1 MNCRICGHDNQ
12 QRDTGPCENC
22 GFKLDGQNLPLSE
35 QRSGLE
41 KPLPSNGSTSG
52 QNADLWVPR
61 KSNAGYLAVLIGG
74 AGAAIAIFILSS
86 FERAEYTP
94 HVETVSQEIEEVQL
108 PRDSLPIRL
117 STDIV
122 YEFNPEGTSAVP
134 RTNVDLSLIPIGTR
148 VSFIGNRD
156 LSIRPVVSYITQK
169 MAGRDFAILEAHN
182 LYCWTDTT
190 MTAFQSIPLVK
201 PFVESPTDTAQ
212 VEPVLLRFLFTDE
225 WLRGEVQEFSIDVV
239 EPSGGFRFNA
249 RPFENVLRQ
258 VQSRLARRDLGS
270 REVHVVLLFPDNST
284 LGQAMDIAEQV
295 RHYSDSLGYRGF
307 LLRYATIE

>member
-12 QRDTGPCENC
+12 QRDTGPCANC
-22 GFKLDGQNLPLSE
+22 GYKLDDQNLPLKE

-41 KPLPSNGSTSG
+41 KPLPSNGSPTG
-52 QNADLWVPR
+52 HNADLWVPR
-61 KSNAGYLAVLIGG
+61 KNKAGYLAVLIGST
-74 AGAAIAIFILSS
+74 GAAIAIFILAS
-86 FERAEYTP
+86 FERAEYVP
-94 HVETVSQEIEEVQL
+94 PVEVAAQEIEEAQL

-117 STDIV
+117 NTDIV
-122 YEFNPEGTSAVP
+122 YEFNSEGTSAVP

-190 MTAFQSIPLVK
+190 KTEFLSIPLEK
-201 PFVESPTDTAQ
+201 PFVESPTDTSA
-212 VEPVLLRFLFTDE
+212 VEPVLMRFLFTEE

-239 EPSGGFRFNA
+239 EPSGGFRFSA

-258 VQSRLARRDLGS
+258 VQSRLARRDIGT
-270 REVHVVLLFPDNST
+270 RPVHVVLLFPDNST
-284 LGQAMDIAEQV
+284 LGQAMDIAVQV
-295 RHYSDSLGYRGF
+295 QQYSDSLGYQGF